1 MNTYCTLEFET
12 QLMSVIMRTSPETY
26 QIIILNLL
34 GTSCISLANR
44 MIVIIFIRIGK
55 IKTHW
60 MGIEFSD
67 EDGEVLLQNNSYKV
81 HEAQLIP

>member
-1 MNTYCTLEFET
+1 
-12 QLMSVIMRTSPETY
+12 MSVIMRTSPETY